1 MAPTSP
7 IRRDDLVPGSLVSL
21 HLALMVAA
29 IVVGKAARDALAL
42 SHYAP
47 QQITLM
53 DLGTIAATALVVAVQ
68 MKMRGRLPTTR
79 VLMLSPLI
87 FALGDVALWLT
98 PSRSAGAAMA
108 LVTYVWMGI
117 QAAFGAPQASVL
129 ASYLLTPRQAKRF
142 CGWLGASAIL
152 GWIGGG
158 LLTQRLAERYGTSS
172 LLLTSAVLTAFCS
185 FEAAWLVSHRVGAY
199 TPRTPTRAT
208 QVPHGLVRSGALV
221 WASPHLRAMASLAL
235 ISSAVTTIVGLQF
248 KFAAIRSNLSSDHL
262 AAFLGSFNVSAG
274 VVALVTQLLITSRI
288 VGAFG
293 PGLALLIAPVALAA
307 GSLGILCSST
317 LAAAT
322 FLKGTDQVLRYSV
335 DRAAIEL
342 LYRPLSQDEIL
353 ESKTF
358 IDAIVSKIGDALGGV
373 VVLLGAI
380 VLRLS
385 MAWLGVISLA
395 LLLGWMAL
403 ARVAR
408 RRYLEVLQDN
418 LGHPVPMLDGAPPRG
433 LRKCRRQGEGFLL
446 ARLLDPNPGVRLAT
460 LRTLT
465 PSDPSC
471 RSRAKHDPTLSTALG
486 AEAVGLAV
494 LVETA
499 PAAAPALAD
508 GDTVRDAIER
518 VARLLQLISAERYPE
533 RLRRALCSGEPTVT
547 AKALD
552 YLDATLPSPY
562 RQFLIPVLERW
573 TGAL

>member
-1 MAPTSP
+1 
-7 IRRDDLVPGSLVSL
+7 VSL

-42 SHYAP
+42 THYAP
-47 QQITLM
+47 QQITLI
-53 DLGTIAATALVVAVQ
+53 DLGTIGATALVIAAQ

-108 LVTYVWMGI
+108 LVAYVWMGI

-158 LLTQRLAERYGTSS
+158 LLTEQLARRYGTSS
-172 LLLTSAVLTAFCS
+172 LLLTSAVLTAVCS

-199 TPRTPTRAT
+199 APRTPTRIT
-208 QVPHGLVRSGALV
+208 VLPHGLVRSGALV

-262 AAFLGSFNVSAG
+262 AAFFGSFNVSAG

-288 VGAFG
+288 VGVFG

-307 GSLGILCSST
+307 GSLGILWSST

-322 FLKGTDQVLRYSV
+322 FLKGTDQVVRYSV
-335 DRAAIEL
+335 DRAATEL

-408 RRYLEVLQDN
+408 RRYLELLQDN
-418 LGHPVPMLDGAPPRG
+418 LGRAVPMPDGAPPRG
-433 LRKCRRQGEGFLL
+433 LRKCRRQGENFPL

-465 PSDPSC
+465 SSDPSC
-471 RSRAKHDPTLSTALG
+471 RSRAKHHPILSTALG
-486 AEAVGLAV
+486 AEVVGLAV

-499 PAAAPALAD
+499 ATAAPSLAD
-508 GDTVRDAIER
+508 GDSVRDAIER
-518 VARLLQLISAERYPE
+518 VARLLQLVSAERYPE
-533 RLRRALCSGEPTVT
+533 RLCRALCSGDAAATS
-547 AKALD
+547 KALD

-562 RQFLIPVLERW
+562 RGFLIPLLERW